1 MYMFY
6 VQQWLILESTSE
18 KYASSEEILIK
29 ISHSNRYMIA
39 IQLRV
44 GLEKI
49 NDDIEFIFS

>member
-1 MYMFY
+1 MFY
-6 VQQWLILESTSE
+6 VQQWLILESTSK
-18 KYASSEEILIK
+18 KYASSEENSYQN
-29 ISHSNRYMIA
+29 ISYNRYMIA